1 MLPCCQ
7 RLRESVS
14 RDTYMKRIKQR
25 RIILSVLSVL
35 LFLFGW
41 WLITDG
47 LNIYAPTTLPSPWKV
62 LNTLIDKITN
72 PNPDGATLIQH
83 IFVSFKTMMIA
94 WILGAV
100 IGIPTGMMMSWF
112 KPVDLFVRPL
122 FDLIRPVPG
131 LAWIPVFITLLGI
144 GESSRIAV
152 LFIASLIGNILNSY
166 SGIRQTKDVHFWV
179 GQTFGATD
187 AQLFFTVALP
197 SSLPMVMTGLRLTMG
212 SCWMCIVAAEM
223 LAANRGLGYMIQQAR
238 GTFRPDI
245 VIAGMIVIGMIGTL
259 LNLLLNKLESV
270 VIRGRRL

>member
-1 MLPCCQ
+1 
-7 RLRESVS
+7 
-14 RDTYMKRIKQR
+14 MKNVKR
-25 RIILSVLSVL
+25 RRMILSASSIVI
-35 LFLFGW
+35 FLFIW
-41 WLITDG
+41 WLITSG

-62 LNTLIDKITN
+62 LTTLIDKIGN
-72 PNPDGATLIQH
+72 PNPDGATLLQH

-94 WILGAV
+94 WVLGSV
-100 IGIPTGMMMSWF
+100 IGIPLGMMMSWF
-112 KPVDLFVRPL
+112 KPIDLFVRPL
-122 FDLIRPVPG
+122 FDLIRPIPG

-152 LFIASLIGNILNSY
+152 LFVASLIGNILNSY

-197 SSLPMVMTGLRLTMG
+197 SSLPMVMTGLRITMG

-223 LAANRGLGYMIQQAR
+223 LAANQGLGYMIQQAR

-245 VIAGMIVIGMIGTL
+245 VIVGMVVIGLIGTI
-259 LNLLLNKLESV
+259 LNAFLNKLEEI
-270 VIRGRRL
+270 VIRGRK

>member
-1 MLPCCQ
+1 
-7 RLRESVS
+7 
-14 RDTYMKRIKQR
+14 MKNKKR
-25 RIILSVLSVL
+25 RKIILSVLSII
-35 LFLFGW
+35 LFLAAW
-41 WLITDG
+41 WLITSG
-47 LNIYAPTTLPSPWKV
+47 LHIYAETTLPSPEKV
-62 LNTLIDKITN
+62 IRTLVNKITN
-72 PNPDGATLIQH
+72 PNPDGATLLQH

-94 WILGAV
+94 WVLGAAV
-100 IGIPTGMMMSWF
+100 GIPLGMMMSWF
-112 KPVDLFVRPL
+112 KPIDLFVRPL

-166 SGIRQTKDVHFWV
+166 VGIRQTKDVHFWV

-197 SSLPMVMTGLRLTMG
+197 SSLPMVLTGLRLTMG

-223 LAANRGLGYMIQQAR
+223 LAANQGLGYMIQQAR

-245 VIAGMIVIGMIGTL
+245 VIVGMLTIGLIGTI
-259 LNLLLNKLESV
+259 LNFLLNKLEGIL
-270 VIRGRRL
+270 IRGRRS